1 MLQTEIRPREQAG
14 LNFQSF
20 ENPAMFSH
28 DRKLLCPQCGES
40 LTRADV
46 EAFPACPYCSHRFE
60 PSTELEDFILDRE
73 VDSWMKRQP
82 GFTFQILNRMPHQD

>member
-1 MLQTEIRPREQAG
+1 MLQTEIRLCEQTR

-28 DRKLLCPQCGES
+28 DRKLICPQCGES

-46 EAFPACPYCSHRFE
+46 EAFSACPYCSHRFE
-60 PSTELEDFILDRE
+60 LSAELEDFILDPE

-82 GFTFQILNRMPHQD
+82 GFTFQLIHQLPQEK